1 MKHYLIAPLLVASF
15 VSNDVIA
22 DDEYDYIE
30 TPIAVQAEDLLDGDR
45 DGVIN
50 ARDLC
55 PGTPLASEINN
66 DGCGTQI
73 EVEEQMTLNILFGND
88 SFELNAAFLN
98 QIDVM
103 SQFLAEYP
111 STSIELLGFS
121 SKVGNPEYNL
131 ALSEKRANAIKD
143 ALIANG
149 VEASRISIVGYGDT
163 SLSAYGDD
171 EVSHALNRKVEAT
184 VVGYKGSVKEAWT
197 IFNKI
202 AK

>member
-15 VSNDVIA
+15 VSNGVIA
-22 DDEYDYIE
+22 NDEYDYID
-30 TPIAVQAEDLLDGDR
+30 TPVAVQAEDLLDDDR

-55 PGTPLASEINN
+55 PETPLASEINN

-143 ALIANG
+143 ALIANE

>member
-1 MKHYLIAPLLVASF
+1 MNHYLIAPLLIVVSASTH
-15 VSNDVIA
+15 VSA
-22 DDEYDYIE
+22 DEYEYID
-30 TPIAVQAEDLLDGDR
+30 TPVTIQAEDLLDDDR

-55 PGTPLASEINN
+55 LETPPASEINN
-66 DGCGTQI
+66 DGCGTEI

-88 SFELNAAFLN
+88 SYELNNAFLG
-98 QIDVM
+98 QIEVM
-103 SQFLAEYP
+103 SEFLADYP
-111 STSIELLGFS
+111 TTSIELQGFA

-131 ALSEKRANAIKD
+131 ALSKKRANAIKD
-143 ALIANG
+143 ALIDNN
-149 VEASRISIVGYGDT
+149 VDASRITIVGYGDT
-163 SLSAYGDD
+163 SLSAYGED
-171 EVSHALNRKVEAT
+171 EVSHALNRKVEAS

>member
-15 VSNDVIA
+15 VSNGVIA

-30 TPIAVQAEDLLDGDR
+30 TPIAVQAEDLLDDDR

-103 SQFLAEYP
+103 SEFLAEYP

-143 ALIANG
+143 ALIANE